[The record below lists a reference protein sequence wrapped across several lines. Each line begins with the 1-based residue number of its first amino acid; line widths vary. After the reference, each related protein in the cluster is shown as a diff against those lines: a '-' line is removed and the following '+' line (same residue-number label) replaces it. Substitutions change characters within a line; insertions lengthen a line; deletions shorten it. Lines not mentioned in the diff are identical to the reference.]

1 MGRRTL
7 GLVALILI
15 PLVYAVAQ
23 EGQVLMTLN
32 FENDFY
38 NGQGVVIPGGSLGDL
53 ELIRAEPGIL
63 EATGIV
69 HAPDVLRPR
78 GWKGV
83 RKGDLF
89 RFVVTP
95 VEDGTGEVAV
105 TIERTGQT
113 RVFLYNEN
121 LEVVGEK
128 K

>member
-23 EGQVLMTLN
+23 EGQVLMTLS
-32 FENDFY
+32 FQDDFY
-38 NGQGVVIPGGSLGDL
+38 NGHGVVIPGGSLGGLDL
-53 ELIRAEPGIL
+53 VRTEPRVL

-69 HAPDVLRPR
+69 RAPDVLRPR

-105 TIERTGQT
+105 TVERTGQT